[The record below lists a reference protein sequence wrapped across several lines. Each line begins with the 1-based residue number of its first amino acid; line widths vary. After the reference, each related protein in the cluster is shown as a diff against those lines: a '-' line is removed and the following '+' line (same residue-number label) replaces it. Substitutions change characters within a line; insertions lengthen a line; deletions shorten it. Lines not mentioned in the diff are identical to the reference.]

1 MANFIYA
8 GSRFSMMT
16 KSKEFFIIIS
26 IIMLFLISAC
36 KGNSDAKEQLEN
48 LRSGTLG
55 LTAGFLPNNPPET
68 IHVEQEQDNKF
79 DIVLEVS
86 NKGVYPQPEDGIK
99 LNGRLY
105 LSGYDKDIV
114 EITAPSIE
122 LSTLAIDGKSSINL
136 NGGSDLAVFK
146 ASIDHSKLPVE
157 RYEPT
162 LLATACYNYIT
173 IAGPSVCIDPDPYAT
188 IKQKK
193 VCEAGSITLSSQGAP
208 VAVVRVDT
216 EAFASKTQ
224 FKITIKNVG
233 NGEVLKSQQDQGM
246 LQKCD
251 PFGASRIEREDIN
264 KVYLEEASLGNIG
277 LDCWPFAEEQVKA
290 ASGHVRLLDGEGSII
305 CEIVK
310 DSYASTN
317 AAYTSPLRI
326 KLSYGYKI
334 NAERKISIKKEG
346 LQN

>member
-8 GSRFSMMT
+8 DSRFNIMAKPGGFLT
-16 KSKEFFIIIS
+16 VTF
-26 IIMLFLISAC
+26 IIMLLLISGC
-36 KGNSDAKEQLEN
+36 KGNSDAQEQLEN

-55 LTAGFLPNNPPET
+55 LTASFLPNNPPAT
-68 IHVEQEQDNKF
+68 IHVEENEDNKF

-105 LSGYDKDIV
+105 LSGYDKDII
-114 EITAPSIE
+114 EILTPSIE

-157 RYEPT
+157 KYEPT

-173 IAGPSVCIDPDPYAT
+173 VAGPSVCIDPDPYAT

-193 VCEAGSITLSSQGAP
+193 VCEAGSITLSGQGAP

-224 FKITIKNVG
+224 FKITIKNAG
-233 NGEVLKSQQDQGM
+233 NGEVLKSQQDQSM

-251 PFGASRIEREDIN
+251 PFGSSRIGREDIN
-264 KVYLEEASLGNIG
+264 KVYLEEVSLGNIG

-290 ASGHVRLLDGEGSII
+290 ASGHVRLLNGEGSII
-305 CEIVK
+305 CEIGE

-334 NAERKISIKKEG
+334 NAERKISVKKEG